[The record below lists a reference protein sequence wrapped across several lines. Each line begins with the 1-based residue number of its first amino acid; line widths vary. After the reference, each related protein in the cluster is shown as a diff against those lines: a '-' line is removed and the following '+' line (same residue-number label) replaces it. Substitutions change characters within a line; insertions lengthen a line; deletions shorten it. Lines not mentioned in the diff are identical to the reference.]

1 MEEQQHALNDIDLM
15 RLPFLSNIS
24 LELLDAIKLNAIV
37 CFYRDGEAI
46 FHQGDEPDSLVILL
60 HGQVRVLT
68 DGIFLV
74 ARRAYEVIGELA
86 FINKTTRSATV
97 IAQGVVKALVLPRS
111 LVECLMKDATFT
123 GNLLRSVS
131 QKLSEATNE
140 RAFRFR
146 NEYLLFSEFSAHLS
160 PTIAQRLLAAGMA
173 YGEPRYIDAV
183 ILFADIRS
191 FTEQSSGMMP
201 QEIAGQLSVYFDAMV
216 GVIHRHEGLVDK
228 FIGDAVM
235 AIWGFAPSGEE
246 PVMQAF
252 GCAKAMIDTAAQ
264 ITFGNKPIAIGIG
277 LNAGQ
282 VFIGNVGGE
291 GKRQFTVLGHPVNM
305 AARYESA
312 TKELQAPLVIG
323 EALARLLPETLRSLL
338 KRHEQVAIRGVGSQT
353 LYTYDPGGIDT
364 KGTGE

>member
-1 MEEQQHALNDIDLM
+1 MEEQQYALNDIDLM

-24 LELLDAIKLNAIV
+24 LEFLGAIKQEAIV
-37 CFYRDGEAI
+37 CFYLDGEAI

-146 NEYLLFSEFSAHLS
+146 NEALLFSEFRAHLS
-160 PTIAQRLLAAGMA
+160 PEVAQRLLTTGKR
-173 YGEPRYIDAV
+173 YGTPHYIDAV
-183 ILFADIRS
+183 LLFADIRS
-191 FTEQSSGMMP
+191 FTERSAHMTPEQLV
-201 QEIAGQLSVYFDAMV
+201 QELNPYLDIVVS
-216 GVIHRHEGLVDK
+216 VIHRHEGMVDK
-228 FIGDAVM
+228 FIGDAVF
-235 AIWGFAPSGEE
+235 ALWGIAPGTYD
-246 PVMQAF
+246 PIQQAF
-252 GCAKAMIDTAAQ
+252 ACARELLANVSRLS
-264 ITFGNKPIAIGIG
+264 FGGEPIALGIG
-277 LNAGQ
+277 LNTGR
-282 VFIGNVGGE
+282 VFIGNVGSE

-323 EALARLLPETLRSLL
+323 EAFARLLPETLRVLL
-338 KRHEQVAIRGVGSQT
+338 KKHEQVAIRGAGSQT
-353 LYTYDPGGIDT
+353 LYTYDPAG
-364 KGTGE
+364 

>member
-1 MEEQQHALNDIDLM
+1 M
-15 RLPFLSNIS
+15 
-24 LELLDAIKLNAIV
+24 
-37 CFYRDGEAI
+37 
-46 FHQGDEPDSLVILL
+46 
-60 HGQVRVLT
+60 
-68 DGIFLV
+68 
-74 ARRAYEVIGELA
+74 IGEQA
-86 FINKTTRSATV
+86 FINQTTRTATV
-97 IAQGVVKALVLPRS
+97 IAQGVVKALVLPCL
-111 LVECLMKDATFT
+111 LVNHLLRDVVFA
-123 GNLLRSVS
+123 GNLLRVVS

-146 NEYLLFSEFSAHLS
+146 NEHLLFSEFSAHLS
-160 PTIAQRLLAAGMA
+160 PAITQRLLATGHA
-173 YGEPRYIDAV
+173 YGEPRYIDAI
-183 ILFADIRS
+183 ILYADIRS
-191 FTEQSSGMMP
+191 FTEQSAGMIP
-201 QEIAGQLSVYFDAMV
+201 QAIAQQLSAYFDTMV
-216 GVIHRHEGLVDK
+216 NVIHRHEGLVDK

-235 AIWGFAPSGEE
+235 VIWGFITSKDDLA
-246 PVMQAF
+246 MQAF
-252 GCAKAMIDTAAQ
+252 ACAKAMIAAAAQ
-264 ITFGNKPIAIGIG
+264 MTFGNKPIAIGVG